1 MLKIQ
6 EKLPG
11 LPPTLAAIAEVI
23 GLQRTL
29 SLAKK
34 AGGTRLYFSKTAKPE
49 HSLVRLVGLR
59 AARDLANRFG
69 GESLHVPN
77 GRAALNSY
85 HARTLRR
92 EGRTVREI
100 AQTLRLSERWIQEL
114 TRGIEPGDQAAG
126 GAAKSEGDA
135 P

>member
-1 MLKIQ
+1 MKIQ

-49 HSLVRLVGLR
+49 HSLVQLVGLR

-85 HARTLRR
+85 RARALRR

-100 AQTLRLSERWIQEL
+100 ARKLGLSDRWISQL
-114 TRGIEPGDQAAG
+114 TRDIKSGGQA
-126 GAAKSEGDA
+126 GDA